1 MLFIEIFSMGQYLI
15 YCHLVGPDEDEV
27 SIIEYTNKLTIRY
40 IEYQVQYFPNT
51 QRVIDFWVVTAY

>member
-1 MLFIEIFSMGQYLI
+1 MGQCLI